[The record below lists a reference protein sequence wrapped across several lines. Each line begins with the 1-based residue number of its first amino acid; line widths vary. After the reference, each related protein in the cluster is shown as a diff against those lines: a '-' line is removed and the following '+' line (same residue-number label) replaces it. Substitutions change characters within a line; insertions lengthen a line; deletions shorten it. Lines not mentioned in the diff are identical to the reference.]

1 MAINIDWNKVDNA
14 LMAGASG
21 QEVAALLGIHYNTLK
36 NKVQEEK
43 KCLFCEY
50 KAAKRAKGD
59 TLLRVKQYD
68 SALGGSVPMQIWLG
82 KNRLGQTDKKEVIS
96 ENKNINTFDLSTL
109 TDEQLNQL
117 AQLSALI
124 QPDTSGEG
132 QTDIS

>member
-1 MAINIDWNKVDNA
+1 MAIKIDWNKVDNA

-21 QEVAALLGIHYNTLK
+21 PEVAALLGIHYNTLG
-36 NKVQEEK
+36 NKCKEEK

-50 KAAKRAKGD
+50 KAEKRAKGD

-68 SALGGSVPMQIWLG
+68 AAMNGSIPMQIWLG
-82 KNRLGQTDKKEVIS
+82 KNRLGQTDKREVIS
-96 ENKNINTFDLSTL
+96 ENRNINTFDLTTL
-109 TDEQLNQL
+109 TDEQLDQL
-117 AQLSALI
+117 ASLTALI